1 MLLSGVQTSTRLDSG
16 LKHAGMT
23 DFGDSSNAAPSGAL
37 TYSKNASQENRMHK
51 LRLSFI
57 SAFNERVDPLMKG
70 TVQAEGIEI
79 VPTYSHPSETFWR
92 QLKFQ
97 EFEVVEMS
105 MSSYLIARE
114 RGFDLIA
121 LPVFPS
127 RRLFHTEVSYNVD
140 SGIQKPEDLAGKRF
154 GVGEYQQTAALWQR
168 GILEHDFG
176 VSQYKVHWYMERTE
190 ELSHGGATGFTPP
203 QGISFQRI
211 PPDKSMASML
221 VNNELDAAAINS
233 PWQNTPNVI
242 GRSHRITGGGDWSKV
257 KRLFPD
263 RMAEGKRF
271 FQKWG
276 FLPVNHAYTIRGDI
290 YKKYPWVAFNLY
302 TGFVKAKAEL
312 NIKLADS
319 IPSGLFF
326 GKEYLAMT
334 REIFGGDPYPYGLK
348 ANRKMLETLIDFS
361 HEQGLITKK
370 PRVEDLFAESTRD
383 L

>member
-1 MLLSGVQTSTRLDSG
+1 M
-16 LKHAGMT
+16 
-23 DFGDSSNAAPSGAL
+23 P
-37 TYSKNASQENRMHK
+37 K

-70 TVQAEGIEI
+70 IVEAEGIEL

-97 EFEVVEMS
+97 EFEVGEMS

-114 RGFDLIA
+114 RGFDMIA

-127 RRLFHTEVSYNVD
+127 RRLFHTELSYHID
-140 SGIQKPEDLAGKRF
+140 SGIQKPEDLLAKRI

-190 ELSHGGATGFTPP
+190 ELSHGGQTGFAPP
-203 QGISFQRI
+203 PGISFQRI
-211 PPDKSMASML
+211 PTDKSMASML
-221 VNNELDAAAINS
+221 VNHELDAAAVNS
-233 PWQNTPNVI
+233 PWQNMPTFI
-242 GRSHRITGGGDWSKV
+242 GRSHRIPGSNGDWSKV
-257 KRLFPD
+257 KPLFND
-263 RMAEGKRF
+263 RMVEGKRF

-276 FLPVNHAYTIRGDI
+276 FLPVNHAYTIRRDV
-290 YKKYPWVAFNLY
+290 YEKYPWVAFNLY
-302 TGFVKAKAEL
+302 SGFVKAKAHFNARL
-312 NIKLADS
+312 VDS

-326 GKEYLAMT
+326 GKEYLTMT
-334 REIFGGDPYPYGLK
+334 QEIFGNDPYTYGVK
-348 ANRKMLETLIDFS
+348 GNRKMLETLIDFS
-361 HEQGLITKK
+361 HEQGLIKTK
-370 PRVEDLFAESTRD
+370 PQIEELFARSTLD